1 MNERQQASLEVL
13 TEIRSMMHKS
23 SRFLSLSGWSGIW
36 AGITALVAS
45 GVAYSWL
52 TDQNAFRTDARVDIK
67 PNGYFS
73 DAAAMW
79 SERLLILAVLTF
91 VVAFLGALFFTW
103 RKNKKAG
110 EATFTGAARKL
121 AVSMMIPM
129 GAAACFILFFILN
142 HHFAYIVPA
151 SLVFYGLTL
160 INSSKYT
167 FSDIRY
173 LGLSEVIIGCIAL
186 FIPDM
191 GLYLWALGFGIMH
204 IVYGT
209 IMWFKYDRKVNRL

>member
-13 TEIRSMMHKS
+13 TEIRSIMHKS

-36 AGITALVAS
+36 AGATALVAS
-45 GVAYSWL
+45 AFAYMSYREL
-52 TDQNAFRTDARVDIK
+52 YLEPPVGEGLVLMSRVVF
-67 PNGYFS
+67 PFVVL
-73 DAAAMW
+73 AAAT
-79 SERLLILAVLTF
+79 LAIAV
-91 VVAFLGALFFTW
+91 LGALFFTW
-103 RKNKKAG
+103 RKNRKQG
-110 EATFTGAARKL
+110 EATFTAAARKL
-121 AVSMMIPM
+121 AISMMIPM
-129 GAAACFILFFILN
+129 CAAGLFILCFIQN
-142 HHFAYIVPA
+142 RDFAYIVPA
-151 SLVFYGLTL
+151 SLIFYGLTL

-186 FIPDM
+186 FIPEM

>member
-1 MNERQQASLEVL
+1 MNGHQQESLEVL
-13 TEIRSMMHKS
+13 TEIRSIMHKS

-45 GVAYSWL
+45 GFAWNIYEEVSTEGVIGSGLAL
-52 TDQNAFRTDARVDIK
+52 TSRSVVPFI
-67 PNGYFS
+67 
-73 DAAAMW
+73 M
-79 SERLLILAVLTF
+79 LAIVTF
-91 VVAFLGALFFTW
+91 VIALSGALFFTW
-103 RKNKKAG
+103 RKNRKQG
-110 EATFTGAARKL
+110 QATFNGTARRL

-129 GAAACFILFFILN
+129 GAAACFILFFIEN
-142 HHFAYIVPA
+142 HDFGYIIPA

-167 FSDIRY
+167 CTDIRY
-173 LGLSEVIIGCIAL
+173 LGLSEVIIGCLAL
-186 FIPDM
+186 FMPAS

-209 IMWFKYDRKVNRL
+209 IMWFKYDRKA

>member
-45 GVAYSWL
+45 GVAYTIL
-52 TDQNAFRTDARVDIK
+52 YNQTTHYIIDTTNVL
-67 PNGYFS
+67 
-73 DAAAMW
+73 M
-79 SERLLILAVLTF
+79 SEPVYTLVLLAIITF
-91 VVAFLGALFFTW
+91 IVALSGALFFTL
-103 RKNKKAG
+103 RKNRKLG

-129 GAAACFILFFILN
+129 GAAACFVFSFIQNL
-142 HHFAYIVPA
+142 HFDYIVPA

-173 LGLSEVIIGCIAL
+173 LGLSEIIIGCIAL
-186 FIPDM
+186 FLPDM
-191 GLYLWALGFGIMH
+191 GLYLWAFGFGIMH

>member
-13 TEIRSMMHKS
+13 TEIRSIMHKS

-36 AGITALVAS
+36 AGITALVSS
-45 GVAYSWL
+45 GVAYTVIEDTAAYSDKETERVMIDGPL
-52 TDQNAFRTDARVDIK
+52 T
-67 PNGYFS
+67 
-73 DAAAMW
+73 AM
-79 SERLLILAVLTF
+79 LLLAIATF
-91 VVAFLGALFFTW
+91 VIALLGALFFTW
-103 RKNKKAG
+103 RKNQKAG

-129 GAAACFILFFILN
+129 GAAACFILFFIQN
-142 HHFAYIVPA
+142 HHFAYIAPA

-167 FSDIRY
+167 FTDIRY

-186 FIPDM
+186 IIPDM
-191 GLYLWALGFGIMH
+191 GLYLWAFGFGIMH

>member
-1 MNERQQASLEVL
+1 MNERQQESLEVL

-45 GVAYSWL
+45 GVA
-52 TDQNAFRTDARVDIK
+52 F
-67 PNGYFS
+67 
-73 DAAAMW
+73 
-79 SERLLILAVLTF
+79 TF
-91 VVAFLGALFFTW
+91 VYDKVTDNVIDTGSVLLTEPVYTLLLLAIATFLVALFGALFFTW
-103 RKNKKAG
+103 RKNQKTGA
-110 EATFTGAARKL
+110 ATFTGAARKL

-129 GAAACFILFFILN
+129 GAAACFILFFVQN
-142 HHFAYIVPA
+142 QHFSYIVPA
-151 SLVFYGLTL
+151 MLVFYGLTL

-167 FSDIRY
+167 FADIRY